1 MTVKN
6 KIIMELVTSYFFPW
20 QRKRRHQ
27 VRKFAVLAL
36 GGAATVIAARSVI
49 RKFNEYN
56 LADKSVLVTGDA

>member
-36 GGAATVIAARSVI
+36 GGAATVIVARSVI
-49 RKFNEYN
+49 RKFNE
-56 LADKSVLVTGDA
+56 